1 MNKEYINRLILE
13 YNPILDGRTLQV
25 PELRRELFEDL
36 ERWLDKRQALAIVG
50 LRRTGKTTLLRQLM
64 VRLEAR
70 AAYFSFDEEETRDK
84 ETLVYIIDHMLNN
97 LGASHILLDEIQYVN
112 DWEGVVKRYYDQ
124 KGVKFVLSGSESLD
138 INRARESLAGR
149 LLILKL
155 EPLNFREFLVL
166 REEGKGGNDL
176 QRLMKPDIRSIKLWD
191 LDAMEGLYTR
201 FLTRKEFFEQ
211 QFVNYIYK
219 GAFPELVNEA
229 DPGIIREYI
238 EGLVVKK
245 IIYQDIPSMFQVK
258 RRTLLYQL
266 FEYACHYSS
275 NIFHLKTLA
284 DTFEANVETV
294 GNYLSYLKHAFLIR
308 TAQPYSGSHTARV
321 RRNKKL
327 YVTAP
332 CLAIALLGYSSGM
345 LVESLMGSLV
355 ETAFAGEYFYRDRQK
370 HEVDVILDEDGLVP
384 VELKYQGLIV
394 SRDLKGVSVFM
405 EKYGLEKGVVITRD
419 IMERRMVKG
428 KEVLLVPA
436 WLASLVYR

>member
-1 MNKEYINRLILE
+1 MKQEYVNRLIRE
-13 YNPILDGRTLQV
+13 YNPALDGRPLQV
-25 PELRRELFEDL
+25 PKIRRELFENL
-36 ERWLDKRQALAIVG
+36 ERWLHKKQALAIVG

-64 VRLEAR
+64 AGLGTQ

-84 ETLVYIIDHMLNN
+84 ETLVYIIDHMLSN
-97 LGASHILLDEIQYVN
+97 LGASHIFLDEIQYVD

-166 REEGKGGNDL
+166 KEEGKGGNDL
-176 QRLMKPDIRSIKLWD
+176 QRLMKPEIRNIKLWD
-191 LDAMEGLYTR
+191 FDAMEKLYTS

-211 QFVNYIYK
+211 QFVDYIYK
-219 GAFPELVNEA
+219 GAFPELVNEE
-229 DPGIIREYI
+229 DQGIIREYI

-245 IIYQDIPSMFQVK
+245 IIYQDIPSMFLVK

-266 FEYACHYSS
+266 FEYASHYSS
-275 NIFHLKTLA
+275 NLFHLKTLA
-284 DTFEANVETV
+284 DTFGANVETV
-294 GNYLSYLKHAFLIR
+294 GNYLSYLQHAFLIR
-308 TAQPYSGSHTARV
+308 TAQPYSGSHAKRV

-332 CLAIALLGYSSGM
+332 CLAIALLGYSREM
-345 LVESLMGSLV
+345 LVETLMGSLV
-355 ETAFAGEYFYRDRQK
+355 ETAFANEYFYRDRQK
-370 HEVDVILDEDGLVP
+370 HEVDVVLNEDGLVP
-384 VELKYQGLIV
+384 VEVKYQGQIF
-394 SRDLKGVSVFM
+394 SSDLKGVSVFM
-405 EKYGLEKGVVITRD
+405 EKQGLGKGVVITRD

-436 WLASLVYR
+436 WLALLVYR